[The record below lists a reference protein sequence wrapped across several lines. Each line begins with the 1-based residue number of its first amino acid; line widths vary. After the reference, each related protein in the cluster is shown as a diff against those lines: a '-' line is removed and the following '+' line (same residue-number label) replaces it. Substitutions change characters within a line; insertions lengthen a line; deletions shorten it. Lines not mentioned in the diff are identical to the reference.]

1 MTPSPTSEAIEI
13 DGLVGQV
20 HGHHWPAPNASY
32 VVLLA
37 HGFGEHAGRYEHVA
51 QALVASGA
59 TVYAP
64 DHYGHGLSE
73 GARALVLDIEDMV
86 SDLHQVAGLA
96 AAANPGLPTVLIGHS
111 MGGVIAT
118 RYAQRYGDTIS
129 ALALS
134 GPFIGGNPGFE
145 PLLAMDEIPDIP
157 IDPAILS
164 NDPAVGEAY
173 AADDLVYHG
182 PLQRESLQA
191 LVVDSPAKI
200 AGGGQLTMP
209 TVWLH
214 GTADAL
220 APVDVS
226 EAALD
231 AIAPAVLEKHRYDGA
246 QHEVLNEVNRDDV
259 IATIIAFL
267 KAQLA

>member
-1 MTPSPTSEAIEI
+1 MTPSPTSEAMEI
-13 DGLVGQV
+13 DGIVGKV
-20 HGHHWPAPNASY
+20 HVHHWPAPGASY

-51 QALVASGA
+51 QAFVASGG

-64 DHYGHGLSE
+64 DHYGHGRSE

-86 SDLHQVAGLA
+86 SDLHQVAGIA
-96 AAANPGLPTVLIGHS
+96 AEANSGLPTVLVGHS

-118 RYAQRYGDTIS
+118 RYAQRYGDTIK

-145 PLLAMDEIPDIP
+145 PLLALDEIPDIP

-173 AADDLVYHG
+173 AADELVYHG
-182 PLQRESLQA
+182 PLQRESLQS
-191 LVVDSPAKI
+191 LVVTSRDTIA
-200 AGGGQLTMP
+200 AGGALTMP
-209 TVWLH
+209 TVWVH

-231 AIAPAVLEKHRYDGA
+231 AIAPPVLEKHRYEGA
-246 QHEVLNEVNRDDV
+246 QHEVLNEVNKDEV
-259 IATIIAFL
+259 IATVVTFL
-267 KAQLA
+267 KAQLG